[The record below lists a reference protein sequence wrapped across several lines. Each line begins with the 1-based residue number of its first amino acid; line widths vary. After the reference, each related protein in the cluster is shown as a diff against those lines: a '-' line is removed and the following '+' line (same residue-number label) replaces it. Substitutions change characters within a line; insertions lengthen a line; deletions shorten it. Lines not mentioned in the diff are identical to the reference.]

1 MNGQSWSILLAV
13 KNMGPLTPSQLSR
26 FLFDSGLVPAF
37 DLLPALSPLKEE
49 GLLKQGMSLTGITY
63 FLTPEGEEALAAQAV
78 PVETLNRFTEIS
90 IEYCAVFAKEKEY
103 IAQYTEQANG
113 IFPLFLSIRK
123 KEKILMQVNI
133 LVQDEA
139 TAKAVTRNWMENA
152 HKTYDAVWESI
163 SDGLGLSKPRF

>member
-63 FLTPEGEEALAAQAV
+63 FLTPEGEEALAA
-78 PVETLNRFTEIS
+78 LNRFTEIS